1 MAKFSYLPENKR
13 YKIIHL
19 KEEGYSMRQIA
30 AKVPC
35 GLSTVVRTL
44 KIFSE
49 TNFIVDRGR
58 SGRPR
63 KTSLREDSDESQ
75 FCISGNQSSAYVR
88 KHTLEEFIPQCLK
101 PTVKYPT
108 KVMVWG
114 CMSSHG
120 VGRLHI
126 VSGTVKAM
134 DYIEILQNKLL
145 PTARDHFGNQPWI
158 FQDDNAPCHR
168 AKKKVI
174 ESVEEG
180 ERKVDEAKAFEIPLS
195 SLSTILK
202 NKEKIFSASSSRVR
216 KCVSK
221 GNFPHLKQCLVSL
234 MRQCQGQNIPMGGSL
249 LKEKA
254 KAFAKELGI
263 EFSASE
269 GWLTKFKKRNGIV
282 FKKCVGKKL
291 KCRH

>member
-1 MAKFSYLPENKR
+1 MAKFSYLSENKR

-44 KIFSE
+44 KRFSE
-49 TNFIVDRGR
+49 TNFIADRGR

-88 KHTLEEFIPQCLK
+88 RCTHEEFSLQCLK
-101 PTVKYPT
+101 PTVKFPT

-126 VSGTVKAM
+126 VKTM

-145 PTARDHFGNQPWI
+145 PTARDLFGNQSWI

-168 AKKKVI
+168 AKVVQKWLKDHTVNRMDWPGQSPDLNPIENLWFKIGYGISKKKPSNKRELI
-174 ESVEEG
+174 E
-180 ERKVDEAKAFEIPLS
+180 
-195 SLSTILK
+195 
-202 NKEKIFSASSSRVR
+202 
-216 KCVSK
+216 
-221 GNFPHLKQCLVSL
+221 
-234 MRQCQGQNIPMGGSL
+234 
-249 LKEKA
+249 
-254 KAFAKELGI
+254 
-263 EFSASE
+263 
-269 GWLTKFKKRNGIV
+269 
-282 FKKCVGKKL
+282 KL
-291 KCRH
+291 